1 MTAASPGLIPR
12 LPGRAWARFK
22 DFCAVG
28 GSSTYLWPSWLL
40 LRGVGLVYVLMFA
53 GIILEGQALVGPG
66 GVAPA
71 RDFMASMSKQCANP
85 VEAFLR
91 APSLLWISPSAG
103 MVAALGWLGMIAA
116 VAVVLNLW
124 PRVAMFAAWLLFLS
138 FATMGDFF
146 SATAPDPLMLEVGLL
161 SVLLAPPG
169 MLPGW
174 FPKIAPR
181 RIAIFALR
189 WMLFRLMLEAG
200 LSKFVFGNALWRDLT
215 VMDLMYQTAPFPTV
229 LGYWDFQLPHFF
241 HVLEIALTFI
251 AEIPVPFLMIFG
263 GRGWRWFSFWVWLI
277 FQAGIELT
285 NNFGWLQVAA
295 VALGVVLLDDA
306 MIVEAVRWLRLR
318 RIADF
323 MAARVAGLG
332 VRPVPPWARW
342 TLRAAIAVQFAVAM
356 FFYVVSPIRIPIER
370 VPGFIKQPVV
380 LLFGA
385 WRSAN
390 AYPLFGNLKSVR
402 EVVEFSGSNDGGETW
417 HTYEYRYLVHRVDQ
431 MSPYIAPCYPRFEA
445 ILQNNMLIT
454 TSPVLY
460 QSVAAHLLRRDP
472 QVVKLFRR
480 DPFPDRPPTM
490 VRMST
495 YRLFFTDA
503 RTLRATGRYWRK
515 EYQGEFA
522 PMMLMGEN
530 GEIISSE

>member
-1 MTAASPGLIPR
+1 MTAASPGMIPR
-12 LPGRAWARFK
+12 LLGQAWARLK
-22 DFCAVG
+22 DFSAVE
-28 GSSTYLWPSWLL
+28 GSATYLWPSWIL
-40 LRGVGLVYVLMFA
+40 LRGVGLVYILMFA
-53 GIILEGQALVGPG
+53 GIIHEGQALVGPTG
-66 GVAPA
+66 LAPA
-71 RDFMASMSKQCANP
+71 HDFLAAMLKQCGNP

-91 APSLLWISPSAG
+91 APSLFWIGASAG
-103 MVAALGWLGMIAA
+103 MVAALAWLGLAA
-116 VAVVLNLW
+116 SVAVVLNLW
-124 PRVAMFAAWLLFLS
+124 PRWSMFAAWLLFLS
-138 FATMGDFF
+138 FATTGDFF
-146 SATAPDPLMLEVGLL
+146 SETATDPLMLEVGLL

-169 MLPGW
+169 RRPGW
-174 FPKIAPR
+174 LPRIAPR

-229 LGYWDFQLPHFF
+229 LGYWDFQLPHFL
-241 HVLEIALTFI
+241 HVWEILLTFV

-263 GRGWRWFSFWVWLI
+263 GKRWRWFAFVVWVI

-295 VALGVVLLDDA
+295 IALGVVILDDA

-318 RIADF
+318 QLGDF
-323 MAARVAGLG
+323 LAARVASLSA
-332 VRPVPPWARW
+332 RPVPPWARW
-342 TLRAAIAVQFAVAM
+342 TLRVAVAVQFAVAL
-356 FFYVVSPIRIPIER
+356 FFYVVSPNRIPIER
-370 VPGFIKQPVV
+370 VPGFITRPVV

-390 AYPLFGNLKSVR
+390 AYALFGNLKSVR
-402 EVVEFSGSNDGGETW
+402 EVVEFAGSNDGGETW
-417 HTYEYRYLVHRVDQ
+417 RTYEYRYLVHRVDQ
-431 MSPYIAPCYPRFEA
+431 ISPFIAPWYPRFEA

-454 TSPVLY
+454 SNPVLY
-460 QSVAAHLLRRDP
+460 QSVGAHLLRHDP
-472 QVVKLFRR
+472 QVVKLFQR

-495 YRLFFTDA
+495 YRLYFTEA
-503 RTLRATGRYWRK
+503 RTLRATGQYWRK